1 MMTREIMFPLAAD
14 VPARHTTL
22 VWLVRVSKGEM
33 SPHAHDQRISV

>member
-1 MMTREIMFPLAAD
+1 MFPLAAD

-22 VWLVRVSKGEM
+22 VWLVGEM